1 VSVPPEPLSARES
14 LERDRAL
21 IESLLERQRAFPRSR
36 TMRFLLDG
44 RGQLGLT
51 LAAAALLAFKPQA
64 GMRLLRWVPA
74 AHSLLRHLR

>member
-1 VSVPPEPLSARES
+1 VSAPPEGSSAEDR

-21 IESLLERQRAFPRSR
+21 IESLLTQQRDFPRSR
-36 TMRFLLDG
+36 TMRLLLDRRG
-44 RGQLGLT
+44 RLGLT

-64 GMRLLRWVPA
+64 GVRLLRWVPA